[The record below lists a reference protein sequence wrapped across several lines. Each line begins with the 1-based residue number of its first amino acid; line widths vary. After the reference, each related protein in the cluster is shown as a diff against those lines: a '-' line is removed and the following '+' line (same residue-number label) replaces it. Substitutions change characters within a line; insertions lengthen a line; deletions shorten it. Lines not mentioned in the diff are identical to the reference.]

1 MSMKG
6 KLLYQRLIYILIF
19 GMKQVPLA
27 GQVVEFVK
35 GWRDIEGK
43 LQKEQAQLQLAQR
56 IEQLEEAI
64 AMSPEEVR
72 AIAQEMIAEARQQG
86 KTISPEQE
94 QAVTAIA
101 ATMPATVRER
111 TQATLHQA
119 QRHHTAVETVFPID
133 DNADPAEQED
143 FYNSLI
149 PNRRSYFQPKAL
161 VPNKMPA
168 WELVQLVGMGGFGEV
183 WQVQHPQLFDKY
195 AVKFCLDEKSA
206 KSLQREVDALCTLR
220 RVLPKHPHIVELVDL
235 NLTQEPYWLA
245 FEFVDGGTL
254 EALMWAKSFSWQE
267 ALSMLQPLIAGMAA
281 VHEAGIVHRD
291 LKPANILLTR
301 DGQAKITDFGIGKV
315 MTELQ
320 RTRLTQ
326 LTFMG
331 AGSFGY
337 MSPEQA
343 EGKPAHSSDDV
354 YALAVILLQM
364 LTGSLKPPRYVQT
377 TINQLSIPKPLQT
390 ILLQCLEQPRALRIQ
405 HAGELLVQLQAVN
418 TSSPNVVAAPAF
430 DLHRVFEVGREPFE
444 YQEEFAQRYQAIIDQ
459 FNHAVEQYQLGYK
472 AGTVQLQA
480 RQYDPHTQHF
490 PFQIQLAEWT
500 KLLAQELPLASE
512 ILLNRDDAKQLWQEG
527 ADRPLFLTL
536 QLVALKPKLKQA
548 FLVGL
553 GKRWSLEI
561 ALAKAKS
568 FKVGEVFQDKLKDG
582 SLGPK
587 VVWLPKGK
595 FKMGSNE
602 SDSEKPI
609 HEVTIGYEFGV
620 GQYQVTFAEYDKF
633 CDATKREKRSD
644 QGWGRGNRPVI
655 NVNWNDAKAYCD
667 WLSEQ
672 TGEKYRLLTEAEWE
686 YACRAG
692 STGKYCFGDDVNQL
706 GNYGWYSVNSGS
718 QTHPVGEKKANKF
731 GLYDMHGNVWEWC
744 EDVW

>member
-101 ATMPATVRER
+101 ATMPATVREK

-149 PNRRSYFQPKAL
+149 PNRRSYFQPKAI
-161 VPNKMPA
+161 VPHRSPA

-195 AVKFCLDEKSA
+195 AVKFCLDQQSA
-206 KSLQREVDALCTLR
+206 KSLQREVDALCSLR

-254 EALMWAKSFSWQE
+254 EALMRAKSFSWQE
-267 ALSMLQPLIAGMAA
+267 ALAILQPLIAGMAA

-364 LTGSLKPPRYVQT
+364 LTGSLNAWPWRT
-377 TINQLSIPKPLQT
+377 
-390 ILLQCLEQPRALRIQ
+390 
-405 HAGELLVQLQAVN
+405 G
-418 TSSPNVVAAPAF
+418 
-430 DLHRVFEVGREPFE
+430 
-444 YQEEFAQRYQAIIDQ
+444 
-459 FNHAVEQYQLGYK
+459 
-472 AGTVQLQA
+472 
-480 RQYDPHTQHF
+480 F
-490 PFQIQLAEWT
+490 PFMT
-500 KLLAQELPLASE
+500 G
-512 ILLNRDDAKQLWQEG
+512 RFG
-527 ADRPLFLTL
+527 R
-536 QLVALKPKLKQA
+536 
-548 FLVGL
+548 
-553 GKRWSLEI
+553 SL
-561 ALAKAKS
+561 
-568 FKVGEVFQDKLKDG
+568 
-582 SLGPK
+582 
-587 VVWLPKGK
+587 
-595 FKMGSNE
+595 
-602 SDSEKPI
+602 
-609 HEVTIGYEFGV
+609 
-620 GQYQVTFAEYDKF
+620 
-633 CDATKREKRSD
+633 
-644 QGWGRGNRPVI
+644 
-655 NVNWNDAKAYCD
+655 
-667 WLSEQ
+667 
-672 TGEKYRLLTEAEWE
+672 
-686 YACRAG
+686 
-692 STGKYCFGDDVNQL
+692 
-706 GNYGWYSVNSGS
+706 
-718 QTHPVGEKKANKF
+718 
-731 GLYDMHGNVWEWC
+731 
-744 EDVW
+744 